1 MLKTKQGGCLP
12 KLPHHYPEV
21 EQDDILF
28 HNIVQAPLQR
38 EKGLSEVSSGLDEY
52 LHWSI
57 SSICTPSVSKRF
69 PSSTSLHLLHV
80 VERSKERK

>member
-1 MLKTKQGGCLP
+1 MLKTKLGGCLP

-21 EQDDILF
+21 EHVDILF

-38 EKGLSEVSSGLDEY
+38 EKGLSEV
-52 LHWSI
+52 
-57 SSICTPSVSKRF
+57 PSVFKRF

-80 VERSKERK
+80 VVSSKIKK